1 MSNQQVIYGLIGYPI
16 AHSQSPRLFREHS
29 PLQEVGEY
37 RLFPIKSLQDLEVVI
52 QDYQPRGLNVTS
64 PYKESI
70 LEYFEHVV
78 LSPEVER
85 VRAANVLV
93 LEYEAKSLSRVK
105 AYNTDVYG
113 FGESLRPLIGANRSK
128 TMILGTGGAA
138 RAVALAL
145 EQLGWALDDYLF
157 VTRNPEILS
166 PNLRHY
172 LQEGDHRVVAYDDL
186 VDLRDIGLI
195 INASPVG
202 LHTSDLPRIP
212 YATLGAEC
220 LCYDLNYSEHQTP
233 FLERCHSYGAK
244 CVNGASML
252 RLQAEASWS
261 IWLSHLSN
269 P

>member
-16 AHSQSPRLFREHS
+16 GYSQSPRLFRDHS

-37 RLFPIKSLQDLEVVI
+37 RLFPMKSLRELGAII
-52 QDYQPRGLNVTS
+52 QDYQPLGLNVTS

-70 LEYFEHVV
+70 LEYFENAV

-93 LEYEAKSLSRVK
+93 LEYAAKSLSRVK

-113 FGESLRPLIGANRSK
+113 FGESLRPLIGANRPK
-128 TMILGTGGAA
+128 TLILGTGGAA
-138 RAVALAL
+138 RAVAVAL
-145 EQLGWALDDYLF
+145 EQLGWALDDYYF
-157 VTRNPEILS
+157 VTRNPEVLS

-172 LQEGDHRVVAYDDL
+172 LQGSDHRVVAYDDL
-186 VDLRDIGLI
+186 TDLRGIGLL

-202 LHTSDLPRIP
+202 LQTSELPHIP
-212 YATLGAEC
+212 YATLGVEC

-233 FLERCHSYGAK
+233 FLERCHSYGAR

-252 RLQAEASWS
+252 RLQAEASW
-261 IWLSHLSN
+261 HLWQSYL
-269 P
+269 PKI